1 MMSKLILPGLLTV
14 ALALLALGGCNRAA
28 WQRGLAGAA
37 QGAAATKPVPP
48 PQPASAPTVTC
59 FGRGEATS
67 GSNKICYYDCLG
79 SAAAITIPAVSLC
92 PLTIQH

>member
-1 MMSKLILPGLLTV
+1 MMSKLILSGLLVVT
-14 ALALLALGGCNRAA
+14 LALTLMSCSRAA

-37 QGAAATKPVPP
+37 AGAAAAQPVPP
-48 PQPASAPTVTC
+48 PEPASAPTVTC
-59 FGRGEATS
+59 YGKGEATS